1 MARRLFSFL
10 FLVLSLLTSV
20 SGQGVVTAPSSGT
33 VWTNGGEGQI
43 SWSNL
48 AGTSF
53 SIVLNR
59 INTVYHHTITSTAAN
74 TGSYVWDPIDIPGQ
88 DGWPPSS
95 STDMVYQIDF
105 YVGGGWNSG
114 GTLVAQSSPF
124 AIIWDDPSTPGVVTV
139 PLQPGDGYI
148 TTTRTIVVL
157 GCVTT
162 TVYVPEVCQSTYP
175 VVGSTV
181 VDPAPQTVTI
191 TNTAQLNTI
200 TQAVVVGTTIGGG
213 STNSPQ
219 PELYNSGTVKSTG
232 SSFAS
237 LFVGVMFWYVLL
249 FV

>member
-95 STDMVYQIDF
+95 SADMVYQIDF

-124 AIIWDDPSTPGVVTV
+124 AIIWDDQSTPGVVTV
-139 PLQPGDGYI
+139 LPNPGVGYI
-148 TTTRTIVVL
+148 TTTQTIIVL
-157 GCVTT
+157 GVATT
-162 TVYVPEVCQSTYP
+162 TVYVPEVVQSPNP
-175 VVGSTV
+175 VQSTV
-181 VDPAPQTVTI
+181 VEPGPQTVTI

-200 TQAVVVGTTIGGG
+200 TQAVVAGTTIGGG

-219 PELYNSGTVKSTG
+219 PELYNSGTVKVTG

-237 LFVGVMFWYVLL
+237 LFVVVMFWYVLL